1 MEARRVLSAKTFA
14 LFLLLASSLV
24 LVQSTHAQSFSVIH
38 NFTGGTDGAN
48 PLNGLLFGA
57 GGVMY
62 GTTSAGGAYN
72 NGTVFRIGPTG
83 VFSTLYAFRGGAD
96 GSSPQSALIQDAT
109 GLLYGTTA
117 GGGAYGGGT
126 VFRIASTT
134 KTTLHSFGS
143 GSDGSVPLGGL
154 AFDSAG
160 DLYGTT
166 SAGGA
171 NGNGTVFT
179 LTRHGLLYSASVL
192 YSFGSGTDGA
202 VPYAGVT
209 LDSAGDVLGTTSAG
223 GTGGYGTIFELN
235 KQQSWAESIVYNFQ
249 NQDDGGVPYAGLIAD
264 GHGNFYGAATEGGSQ
279 GGGSIFELTPAG
291 SGWNFTA
298 IQSLAGWGISGTFRN
313 LLLSSSGNL
322 YATTHCDGEYDAGTV
337 YELVPGVG
345 GTWTYT
351 QLYTFTGGTDGL
363 YSFSNLV
370 TFGNR
375 FYGTTNQGGA
385 YGYGDVFAVFP

>member
-1 MEARRVLSAKTFA
+1 
-14 LFLLLASSLV
+14 LV
-24 LVQSTHAQSFSVIH
+24 LVQSAQAQSFSVIH
-38 NFTGGTDGAN
+38 NFTGGADGAN
-48 PLNGLLFGA
+48 PLNGLMMGA
-57 GGVMY
+57 AGYMY
-62 GTTSAGGAYN
+62 GTTSAGGAHN
-72 NGTVFRIGPTG
+72 NGTVFRIAPTG
-83 VFSTLYAFRGGAD
+83 ILQTIYAFEGGAD
-96 GSSPQSALIQDAT
+96 GSAPQSFLIEDSQ
-109 GLLYGTTA
+109 GRLYGTTSA
-117 GGGAYGGGT
+117 GGAYGGGT
-126 VFRIASTT
+126 VFRITNNT
-134 KTTLHSFGS
+134 KTILHSFGS
-143 GSDGSVPLGGL
+143 GTDGSTPLGGL
-154 AFDSAG
+154 VFDGAG
-160 DLYGTT
+160 NLYGTT

-171 NGNGTVFT
+171 NGNGAVFMLSPSGIILRET
-179 LTRHGLLYSASVL
+179 VL
-192 YSFGSGTDGA
+192 YSFGTGTDGA

-235 KQQSWAESIVYNFQ
+235 KQHSWAETIVYNFQ
-249 NQDDGGVPYAGLIAD
+249 NQNDGGVPYAGLIAD

-313 LLLSSSGNL
+313 FLLSSSGTL
-322 YATTHCDGEYDAGTV
+322 YATTHCDGQYNAGTV
-337 YELVPGVG
+337 YELVPGAG

-375 FYGTTNQGGA
+375 LYGTTNQGGA
-385 YGYGDVFAVFP
+385 YGYGDVFAVIP

>member
-1 MEARRVLSAKTFA
+1 MKARRVLLAKPFT
-14 LFLLLASSLV
+14 LVLVLAISLV
-24 LVQSTHAQSFSVIH
+24 LVQSAQAQSFSVIH
-38 NFTGGTDGAN
+38 NFTGGADGAN
-48 PLNGLLFGA
+48 PLNGLMMGA
-57 GGVMY
+57 AGYMY
-62 GTTSAGGAYN
+62 GTTSAGGAHN
-72 NGTVFRIGPTG
+72 NGTVFRIAPTG
-83 VFSTLYAFRGGAD
+83 ILQTIYAFEGGAD
-96 GSSPQSALIQDAT
+96 GSAPQSFLIEDSQ
-109 GLLYGTTA
+109 GRLYGTTSA
-117 GGGAYGGGT
+117 GGAYGGGT
-126 VFRIASTT
+126 VFRITNNT
-134 KTTLHSFGS
+134 KTILHSFGS
-143 GSDGSVPLGGL
+143 GTDGSTPLGGL
-154 AFDSAG
+154 VFDGAG
-160 DLYGTT
+160 NLYGTT

-171 NGNGTVFT
+171 NGNGAVFMLSPSGIILRET
-179 LTRHGLLYSASVL
+179 VL
-192 YSFGSGTDGA
+192 YSFGTGTDGA

-235 KQQSWAESIVYNFQ
+235 KQLSWAETIVYNFQ

-298 IQSLAGWGISGTFRN
+298 IDSLAGWGISGTFRN
-313 LLLSSSGNL
+313 LLLSSSGTL

-337 YELVPGVG
+337 YELTPAVG

-363 YSFSNLV
+363 YSYSNLV
-370 TFGNR
+370 TFANR

>member
-1 MEARRVLSAKTFA
+1 MKARRLTKLSTLA
-14 LFLLLASSLV
+14 LLLASSFV
-24 LVQSTHAQSFSVIH
+24 LVQAQSFSVVH

-160 DLYGTT
+160 NLYGTT
-166 SAGGA
+166 SSGGA

-192 YSFGSGTDGA
+192 YSFGSGTDGN
-202 VPYAGVT
+202 V
-209 LDSAGDVLGTTSAG
+209 
-223 GTGGYGTIFELN
+223 
-235 KQQSWAESIVYNFQ
+235 AEVRPIQ
-249 NQDDGGVPYAGLIAD
+249 IKR
-264 GHGNFYGAATEGGSQ
+264 TQ
-279 GGGSIFELTPAG
+279 GGESVIG
-291 SGWNFTA
+291 SGLKVGESVVIDGQLRLVNGAPVTVK
-298 IQSLAGWGISGTFRN
+298 QSEPAKIIPPRG
-313 LLLSSSGNL
+313 
-322 YATTHCDGEYDAGTV
+322 
-337 YELVPGVG
+337 
-345 GTWTYT
+345 
-351 QLYTFTGGTDGL
+351 
-363 YSFSNLV
+363 
-370 TFGNR
+370 
-375 FYGTTNQGGA
+375 
-385 YGYGDVFAVFP
+385 

>member
-1 MEARRVLSAKTFA
+1 M
-14 LFLLLASSLV
+14 LASSFV
-24 LVQSTHAQSFSVIH
+24 LVQSTQAQSFNVIH
-38 NFTGGTDGAN
+38 NFTGGTDGGN
-48 PLNGLLFGA
+48 PLNGLVLGA
-57 GGVMY
+57 GGYMY

-72 NGTVFRIGPTG
+72 NGTVFRLAPTG
-83 VFSTLYAFRGGAD
+83 ILTTIYAFKGGAD
-96 GSSPQSALIQDAT
+96 GSTPQSFLIQDSQ
-109 GLLYGTTA
+109 GLLYGTTSA
-117 GGGAYGGGT
+117 GGAYGGGT
-126 VFRIASTT
+126 VFRIANNS
-134 KTTLHSFGS
+134 KSILHSFGS

-154 AFDSAG
+154 VLDHAG
-160 DLYGTT
+160 NLYGTT
-166 SAGGA
+166 SAGGV
-171 NGNGTVFT
+171 NGNGAVFM
-179 LTRHGLLYSASVL
+179 LSLSGILWRESVL
-192 YSFGSGTDGA
+192 YSFGTGTDGA

-209 LDSAGDVLGTTSAG
+209 LDSSGDVLGTTSAG

-235 KQQSWAESIVYNFQ
+235 KQHSWAESVVYNFQ
-249 NQDDGGVPYAGLIAD
+249 NQNDGGVPYAGLIAD
-264 GHGNFYGAATEGGSQ
+264 GLGNFYGAATEGGSQ

-313 LLLSSSGNL
+313 LLLSSSGTL

>member
-1 MEARRVLSAKTFA
+1 MEARRLVKRFTFVLV
-14 LFLLLASSLV
+14 LASSFV
-24 LVQSTHAQSFSVIH
+24 LVQSTQAQSFNVIH
-38 NFTGGTDGAN
+38 NFTGGTDGGN
-48 PLNGLLFGA
+48 PLNGLVLGA
-57 GGVMY
+57 GGYMY

-72 NGTVFRIGPTG
+72 NGTVFRLAPTG
-83 VFSTLYAFRGGAD
+83 ILTTIYAFKGGAD
-96 GSSPQSALIQDAT
+96 GSTPQSFLIQDSQ
-109 GLLYGTTA
+109 GLLYGTTSA
-117 GGGAYGGGT
+117 GGAYGGGT
-126 VFRIASTT
+126 VFRIANNS
-134 KTTLHSFGS
+134 KSILHSFGS

-154 AFDSAG
+154 VLDHAG
-160 DLYGTT
+160 NLYGTT
-166 SAGGA
+166 SAGGV
-171 NGNGTVFT
+171 NGNGAVFM
-179 LTRHGLLYSASVL
+179 LSLSGILWRESVL
-192 YSFGSGTDGA
+192 YSFGTGTDGA

-209 LDSAGDVLGTTSAG
+209 LDSSGDVLGTTSAG

-235 KQQSWAESIVYNFQ
+235 KQHSWAESVVYNFQ
-249 NQDDGGVPYAGLIAD
+249 NQNDGGVPYAGLIAD
-264 GHGNFYGAATEGGSQ
+264 GLGNFYGAATEGGSQ

-313 LLLSSSGNL
+313 LLLSSSGTL